1 MSMFKEFAMP
11 PLVLTVIAAVVTGA
25 LVATESVTTPI
36 IEQQAAAAAD
46 AARAVVLP
54 SADSFTQ
61 VTVDEM
67 PEGGVDIYEANNGTG
82 YVVTAQAKGY
92 GGMLKV
98 MVGIDS
104 NGLISGTE
112 VLENNETQ
120 GLGSKVSEHAFM
132 DQYIGKDSTLEGIE
146 TISGTTISSNAF
158 SKAVQNAYQVYGV
171 AAGVEVAGTQRDPI
185 TDEVKAELFPNVTSF
200 QKYAVEG
207 EAYKAGDEGYIV
219 VTSNAGFAGDV
230 TTAIGFDLDGAI
242 TGVVFTETSE
252 TQDYGEQYTRASWK
266 DAQVGKTSA
275 DELDLI
281 SGSTVTYDALKLNF
295 TEAFEMLPTLADAS
309 LEYEGTAE
317 GYNGTMT
324 VAVGIDSTG
333 AITSVRLVDSADDFA
348 SKVSDEAFTSQ
359 FVGKTSTDGIS
370 TISGATVSSTA
381 FIEAVNNA
389 LAAQKGA

>member
-1 MSMFKEFAMP
+1 M
-11 PLVLTVIAAVVTGA
+11 
-25 LVATESVTTPI
+25 
-36 IEQQAAAAAD
+36 
-46 AARAVVLP
+46 
-54 SADSFTQ
+54 
-61 VTVDEM
+61 
-67 PEGGVDIYEANNGTG
+67 
-82 YVVTAQAKGY
+82 
-92 GGMLKV
+92 
-98 MVGIDS
+98 
-104 NGLISGTE
+104 
-112 VLENNETQ
+112 
-120 GLGSKVSEHAFM
+120 
-132 DQYIGKDSTLEGIE
+132 
-146 TISGTTISSNAF
+146 
-158 SKAVQNAYQVYGV
+158 
-171 AAGVEVAGTQRDPI
+171 
-185 TDEVKAELFPNVTSF
+185 
-200 QKYAVEG
+200 
-207 EAYKAGDEGYIV
+207 
-219 VTSNAGFAGDV
+219 
-230 TTAIGFDLDGAI
+230 
-242 TGVVFTETSE
+242 VFTETSE

-281 SGSTVTYDALKLNF
+281 SGATVTYDALKLNF

>member
-230 TTAIGFDLDGAI
+230 TTAIGFDLNGAI

-295 TEAFEMLPTLADAS
+295 TEAFEMLPTLADSA

-317 GYNGTMT
+317 GYNGIMT

>member
-230 TTAIGFDLDGAI
+230 TTAIGFDLNGAI

-281 SGSTVTYDALKLNF
+281 SGATVTYDALKMNF

>member
-82 YVVTAQAKGY
+82 YVVTAQSKGY

-230 TTAIGFDLDGAI
+230 TTAIGFDLNGAI

>member
-67 PEGGVDIYEANNGTG
+67 PEGGIDVYEANNGTG

-230 TTAIGFDLDGAI
+230 TTAIGFDLNGAI

>member
-1 MSMFKEFAMP
+1 M
-11 PLVLTVIAAVVTGA
+11 IAAVVTGA
-25 LVATESVTTPI
+25 LVATESITTPI

-54 SADSFTQ
+54 AADSFNQ
-61 VTVDEM
+61 LTVDEM
-67 PEGGVDIYEANNGTG
+67 PEGGVDVYEATNGSG

-104 NGLISGTE
+104 NGLITGTE

-132 DQYIGKDSTLEGIE
+132 DQYIGKDSNLEGIE
-146 TISGTTISSNAF
+146 AIGGTTISSNAF
-158 SKAVQNAYQVYGV
+158 TKAVRIAYEVYGQ
-171 AAGVEVAGTQRDPI
+171 AAGVEIAGVEREPI
-185 TDEVKAELFPNVTSF
+185 SDEVKAELFPNVTSF

-207 EAYKAGDEGYIV
+207 EAYRAGNEGYII
-219 VTSNAGFAGDV
+219 VTTSAGFAGDV
-230 TTAIGFDLDGAI
+230 TTAIGLDNNGAI

-252 TQDYGEQYTRASWK
+252 TQDYGEQYTRNSWK
-266 DAQVGKTSA
+266 TAQVGKTSA
-275 DELDLI
+275 DELDMI
-281 SGSTVTYDALKLNF
+281 SGATITGDALKQNF
-295 TEAFEMLPTLADAS
+295 AQAFELLPTLADAS
-309 LEYEGTAE
+309 LEYVGTAE

-333 AITSVRLVDSADDFA
+333 AITSVRLVESGDDFA

>member
-230 TTAIGFDLDGAI
+230 TTAIGFDLNGAI

-295 TEAFEMLPTLADAS
+295 AEAFEMLPTLADAS

>member
-11 PLVLTVIAAVVTGA
+11 PLVLTVIAAFVTGA
-25 LVATESVTTPI
+25 LVATESITTPI

-54 SADSFTQ
+54 AADSFNQ
-61 VTVDEM
+61 LTVDEM
-67 PEGGVDIYEANNGTG
+67 PEGGVDVYEATNGSG

-104 NGLISGTE
+104 NGLITGTE

-132 DQYIGKDSTLEGIE
+132 DQYIGKDSNLEGIE
-146 TISGTTISSNAF
+146 AIGGTTISSNAF
-158 SKAVQNAYQVYGV
+158 TKAVRIAYEVYGQ
-171 AAGVEVAGTQRDPI
+171 AAGVEIAGVEREPI
-185 TDEVKAELFPNVTSF
+185 SDEVKAELFPNVTSF

-207 EAYKAGDEGYIV
+207 EAYRAGNEGYII
-219 VTSNAGFAGDV
+219 VTTSAGFAGDV
-230 TTAIGFDLDGAI
+230 TTAIGLDNNGAI

-252 TQDYGEQYTRASWK
+252 TQDYGEQYTRNSWK
-266 DAQVGKTSA
+266 TAQVGKTSA
-275 DELDLI
+275 DELDVI
-281 SGSTVTYDALKLNF
+281 SGATITGDALKQNF
-295 TEAFEMLPTLADAS
+295 AQAFELLPTLADAS
-309 LEYEGTAE
+309 LEYVGTAE

-333 AITSVRLVDSADDFA
+333 AITSVRLVESGDDFA

>member
-230 TTAIGFDLDGAI
+230 TTAIGFDLNGAI

-281 SGSTVTYDALKLNF
+281 SGATVTYDALKLNF

-333 AITSVRLVDSADDFA
+333 AITSVRLVDSTDDFA

-389 LAAQKGA
+389 LAAQKGS

>member
-67 PEGGVDIYEANNGTG
+67 PEGGIDIYEANNGTG

-230 TTAIGFDLDGAI
+230 TTAIGFDLNGAI

-281 SGSTVTYDALKLNF
+281 SGATVTYDALKLNF
-295 TEAFEMLPTLADAS
+295 TEAFEMLPTLTDAS

>member
-1 MSMFKEFAMP
+1 MP

-25 LVATESVTTPI
+25 LVATESITTPI

-54 SADSFTQ
+54 AADSFNQ
-61 VTVDEM
+61 LTVDEM
-67 PEGGVDIYEANNGTG
+67 PEGGVDVYEATNGSG

-104 NGLISGTE
+104 NGLITGTE

-132 DQYIGKDSTLEGIE
+132 DQYIGKDSNLEGIE
-146 TISGTTISSNAF
+146 AIGGTTISSNAF
-158 SKAVQNAYQVYGV
+158 TKAVRIAYEVYGQ
-171 AAGVEVAGTQRDPI
+171 AAGVEIAGVEREPI
-185 TDEVKAELFPNVTSF
+185 SDEVKAELFPNVTSF

-207 EAYKAGDEGYIV
+207 EAYRAGNEGYII
-219 VTSNAGFAGDV
+219 VTTSAGFAGDV
-230 TTAIGFDLDGAI
+230 TTAIGLDNNGAI

-252 TQDYGEQYTRASWK
+252 TQDYGEQYTRNSWK
-266 DAQVGKTSA
+266 TAQVGKTSA
-275 DELDLI
+275 DELDMI
-281 SGSTVTYDALKLNF
+281 SGATITGDALKQNF
-295 TEAFEMLPTLADAS
+295 AQAFELLPTLADAS
-309 LEYEGTAE
+309 LEYVGTAE

-333 AITSVRLVDSADDFA
+333 AITSVRLVESGDDFA

>member
-1 MSMFKEFAMP
+1 MP

-230 TTAIGFDLDGAI
+230 TTAIGFDLNGAI

>member
-158 SKAVQNAYQVYGV
+158 SKALQNAYQVYGV

-230 TTAIGFDLDGAI
+230 TTAIGFDLNGAI

>member
-67 PEGGVDIYEANNGTG
+67 PEGGIDIYEANNGTG

-230 TTAIGFDLDGAI
+230 TTAIGFDLNGAI

-266 DAQVGKTSA
+266 EAQVGKTSA

>member
-1 MSMFKEFAMP
+1 MP

-230 TTAIGFDLDGAI
+230 TTAIGFDLNGAI

-381 FIEAVNNA
+381 FIEAVNMHW
-389 LAAQKGA
+389 LHRREHKRS

>member
-25 LVATESVTTPI
+25 LVATESITTPI

-54 SADSFTQ
+54 AADSFNQ
-61 VTVDEM
+61 LTVDEM
-67 PEGGVDIYEANNGTG
+67 PEGGVDVYEATNGSG

-104 NGLISGTE
+104 NGLITGTE

-132 DQYIGKDSTLEGIE
+132 DQYIGKDSNLEGIE
-146 TISGTTISSNAF
+146 AIGGTTISSNAF
-158 SKAVQNAYQVYGV
+158 TKAVRIAYEVYGQ
-171 AAGVEVAGTQRDPI
+171 AAGVEIAGVEREPI
-185 TDEVKAELFPNVTSF
+185 SDEVKAELFPNVTSF

-207 EAYKAGDEGYIV
+207 EAYRAGNEGYII
-219 VTSNAGFAGDV
+219 VTTSAGFAGDV
-230 TTAIGFDLDGAI
+230 TTAIGLDNNGAI

-252 TQDYGEQYTRASWK
+252 TQDYGEQYTRNSWK
-266 DAQVGKTSA
+266 TAQVGKTSA
-275 DELDLI
+275 DELDMI
-281 SGSTVTYDALKLNF
+281 SGATITGDALKQNF
-295 TEAFEMLPTLADAS
+295 AQAFELLPTLADAS
-309 LEYEGTAE
+309 LEYVGTAE

-333 AITSVRLVDSADDFA
+333 AITSVRLVESGDDFA

-381 FIEAVNNA
+381 FIESVNNA

>member
-158 SKAVQNAYQVYGV
+158 SKAVQNAYQVYAV

-230 TTAIGFDLDGAI
+230 TTAIGFDLNGAI

-281 SGSTVTYDALKLNF
+281 SGATVTYDALKLNF

-333 AITSVRLVDSADDFA
+333 AITSVRLVDSTDDFA

>member
-230 TTAIGFDLDGAI
+230 TTAIGFDLNGAI

-359 FVGKTSTDGIS
+359 FVGKTSADGIS

>member
-46 AARAVVLP
+46 AARAVVVP

-230 TTAIGFDLDGAI
+230 TTAIGFDLNGAI

-281 SGSTVTYDALKLNF
+281 SGATVTYDALKLNF

>member
-158 SKAVQNAYQVYGV
+158 TQAVRNAFAVYGE
-171 AAGVEVAGTQRDPI
+171 AAGVEVAGVEREPI

-207 EAYKAGDEGYIV
+207 EAYKAGDEGYII
-219 VTSNAGFAGDV
+219 VTSNAGFAGNV
-230 TTAIGFDLDGAI
+230 TTAIGFDLNGAI

-281 SGSTVTYDALKLNF
+281 SGATVTYDALKLNF

-333 AITSVRLVDSADDFA
+333 AITSVRLVDSTDDFA

>member
-1 MSMFKEFAMP
+1 MIMFKEFAMP

-230 TTAIGFDLDGAI
+230 TTAIGFDLNGAI

-359 FVGKTSTDGIS
+359 FVGKTSADGIS

>member
-25 LVATESVTTPI
+25 LVATESITTPI

-54 SADSFTQ
+54 AADSFNQ
-61 VTVDEM
+61 LTVDEM
-67 PEGGVDIYEANNGTG
+67 PEGGVDVYEATNGSG

-104 NGLISGTE
+104 NGLITGTE

-132 DQYIGKDSTLEGIE
+132 DQYIGKDSNLEGIE
-146 TISGTTISSNAF
+146 AIGGTTISSNAF
-158 SKAVQNAYQVYGV
+158 TKAVRIAYEVYGQ
-171 AAGVEVAGTQRDPI
+171 AAGVEIAGVEREPI
-185 TDEVKAELFPNVTSF
+185 SDEVKAELFPNVTSF
-200 QKYAVEG
+200 HKYAVEG
-207 EAYKAGDEGYIV
+207 EAYRAGNEGYII
-219 VTSNAGFAGDV
+219 VTTSAGFAGDV
-230 TTAIGFDLDGAI
+230 TTAIGLDNNGAI

-252 TQDYGEQYTRASWK
+252 TQDYGEQYTRNSWK
-266 DAQVGKTSA
+266 TAQVGKTSA
-275 DELDLI
+275 DELDMI
-281 SGSTVTYDALKLNF
+281 SGATITGDALKQNF
-295 TEAFEMLPTLADAS
+295 AQAFELLPTLADAS
-309 LEYEGTAE
+309 LEYVGTAE

-333 AITSVRLVDSADDFA
+333 AITSVRLVESGDDFA

>member
-120 GLGSKVSEHAFM
+120 GLGSKVSEHAFSISARIPLWRELKPSAVPPFLPM
-132 DQYIGKDSTLEGIE
+132 PSARQYRMLT
-146 TISGTTISSNAF
+146 
-158 SKAVQNAYQVYGV
+158 
-171 AAGVEVAGTQRDPI
+171 R
-185 TDEVKAELFPNVTSF
+185 
-200 QKYAVEG
+200 
-207 EAYKAGDEGYIV
+207 
-219 VTSNAGFAGDV
+219 
-230 TTAIGFDLDGAI
+230 
-242 TGVVFTETSE
+242 
-252 TQDYGEQYTRASWK
+252 YT
-266 DAQVGKTSA
+266 V
-275 DELDLI
+275 
-281 SGSTVTYDALKLNF
+281 
-295 TEAFEMLPTLADAS
+295 
-309 LEYEGTAE
+309 
-317 GYNGTMT
+317 
-324 VAVGIDSTG
+324 
-333 AITSVRLVDSADDFA
+333 
-348 SKVSDEAFTSQ
+348 
-359 FVGKTSTDGIS
+359 
-370 TISGATVSSTA
+370 
-381 FIEAVNNA
+381 
-389 LAAQKGA
+389 

>member
-230 TTAIGFDLDGAI
+230 TTAIGFDPNGAI

-281 SGSTVTYDALKLNF
+281 SGATVTYDALKLNF

-389 LAAQKGA
+389 LAAQNGA

>member
-25 LVATESVTTPI
+25 LVATESITTPI
-36 IEQQAAAAAD
+36 LEQQAAAAAD

-54 SADSFTQ
+54 AADSFNQ
-61 VTVDEM
+61 LTVDEM
-67 PEGGVDIYEANNGTG
+67 PEGGVDVYEATNGSG

-104 NGLISGTE
+104 NGLITGTE

-132 DQYIGKDSTLEGIE
+132 DQYIGKDSNLEGIE
-146 TISGTTISSNAF
+146 AIGGTTISSNAF
-158 SKAVQNAYQVYGV
+158 TKAVRIAYEVYGQ
-171 AAGVEVAGTQRDPI
+171 AAGVEIAGVEREPI
-185 TDEVKAELFPNVTSF
+185 SDEVKAELFPNVTSF

-207 EAYKAGDEGYIV
+207 EAYRAGNEGYII
-219 VTSNAGFAGDV
+219 VTTSAGFAGDV
-230 TTAIGFDLDGAI
+230 TTAIGLDNNGAI

-252 TQDYGEQYTRASWK
+252 TQDYGEQYTRNSWK
-266 DAQVGKTSA
+266 TAQVGKASA
-275 DELDLI
+275 DELDMI
-281 SGSTVTYDALKLNF
+281 SGATITGDALKQNF
-295 TEAFEMLPTLADAS
+295 AQAFELLPTLADAS
-309 LEYEGTAE
+309 LEYVGTAE

-333 AITSVRLVDSADDFA
+333 AITSVRLVESGDDFA

>member
-67 PEGGVDIYEANNGTG
+67 PEGGIDIYEANNGTG

-230 TTAIGFDLDGAI
+230 TTAIGFDLNGAI

-359 FVGKTSTDGIS
+359 FVSKTSTDGIS

>member
-171 AAGVEVAGTQRDPI
+171 VAGVEVAGTQRDPI

-230 TTAIGFDLDGAI
+230 TTAIGFDLNGAI

>member
-67 PEGGVDIYEANNGTG
+67 PEGGIDIYEANNGTG

-230 TTAIGFDLDGAI
+230 TIAIGFDLNGAI

-281 SGSTVTYDALKLNF
+281 SGATVTYDALKLNF

>member
-25 LVATESVTTPI
+25 LVATDSVTTPI

-230 TTAIGFDLDGAI
+230 TTAIGFDLNGAI

>member
-25 LVATESVTTPI
+25 LVATESITTPI

-46 AARAVVLP
+46 VARAVVLP
-54 SADSFTQ
+54 AADSFNQ
-61 VTVDEM
+61 LTVDEM
-67 PEGGVDIYEANNGTG
+67 PEGGVDVYEATNGSG

-104 NGLISGTE
+104 NGLITGTE

-132 DQYIGKDSTLEGIE
+132 DQYIGKDSNLEGIE
-146 TISGTTISSNAF
+146 AIGGTTISSNAF
-158 SKAVQNAYQVYGV
+158 TKAVRIAYEVYGQ
-171 AAGVEVAGTQRDPI
+171 AAGVEIAGVEREPI
-185 TDEVKAELFPNVTSF
+185 SDEVKAELFPNVTSF

-207 EAYKAGDEGYIV
+207 EAYRAGNEGYII
-219 VTSNAGFAGDV
+219 VTTSAGFAGDV
-230 TTAIGFDLDGAI
+230 TTAIGLDNNGAI

-252 TQDYGEQYTRASWK
+252 TQDYGEQYTRNSWK
-266 DAQVGKTSA
+266 TAQVGKTSA
-275 DELDLI
+275 DELDMI
-281 SGSTVTYDALKLNF
+281 SGATITGDALKQNF
-295 TEAFEMLPTLADAS
+295 AQAFELLPTLADAS
-309 LEYEGTAE
+309 LEYVGTAE

-324 VAVGIDSTG
+324 VAVGIDSIG
-333 AITSVRLVDSADDFA
+333 AITSVRLVESGDDFA

>member
-207 EAYKAGDEGYIV
+207 KAYKAGDEGYIV

-230 TTAIGFDLDGAI
+230 TTAIGFDLNGAI

-281 SGSTVTYDALKLNF
+281 SGATVTYDALKLNF

>member
-25 LVATESVTTPI
+25 LVATESITTPI

-54 SADSFTQ
+54 AADSFNQ
-61 VTVDEM
+61 LTVDEM
-67 PEGGVDIYEANNGTG
+67 PEGGVDVYEATNGSG

-104 NGLISGTE
+104 NGLITGTE

-132 DQYIGKDSTLEGIE
+132 DQYIGKDSNLEGIE
-146 TISGTTISSNAF
+146 AIGGTTISSNAF
-158 SKAVQNAYQVYGV
+158 TKAVRIAYEVYGQ
-171 AAGVEVAGTQRDPI
+171 AAGVEIAGVEREPI
-185 TDEVKAELFPNVTSF
+185 SDEVKAELFPNVTSF

-207 EAYKAGDEGYIV
+207 EAYRAGNEGYII
-219 VTSNAGFAGDV
+219 VTTSAGFAGDV
-230 TTAIGFDLDGAI
+230 TTAIGLDNNGAI

-252 TQDYGEQYTRASWK
+252 TQDYGEQYTRNSWK
-266 DAQVGKTSA
+266 TTQVGKTSA
-275 DELDLI
+275 DELDMI
-281 SGSTVTYDALKLNF
+281 SGATITGDALKQNF
-295 TEAFEMLPTLADAS
+295 AQAFELLPTLADAS
-309 LEYEGTAE
+309 LEYVGTAE

-333 AITSVRLVDSADDFA
+333 AITSVRLVESGDDFA

>member
-230 TTAIGFDLDGAI
+230 TTAIGFDLNGAI

-317 GYNGTMT
+317 GYNGIMT

>member
-230 TTAIGFDLDGAI
+230 TTAIGFDLNGAI

-389 LAAQKGA
+389 LAAQKGV

>member
-158 SKAVQNAYQVYGV
+158 SKAVQNAYQVYAV

-230 TTAIGFDLDGAI
+230 TTAIGFDLNGAI

-333 AITSVRLVDSADDFA
+333 AITSVRLVDSADDFV

>member
-230 TTAIGFDLDGAI
+230 TTAIGFDLNGAI

-309 LEYEGTAE
+309 REYEGTAG